1 MSTAQEVR
9 DFKDHGSWRTL
20 IALAAEMVA
29 DAERR
34 AAGVRMT
41 PLLGGGT
48 RIMLAIEHRIS
59 QDVGL
64 FVHDAQWIGF
74 LTPRLNGEFE
84 DRLSGYEEDATW
96 VKLKHQDGEIDFIV
110 GGSLLNREPEFDHTV
125 PFALESV
132 EEVIAK
138 KLFYWGWALTARDL
152 FDWKVVSEHPRYR
165 HIPDVIKS
173 VLTPDRG
180 ALLAASIEKLSVLPE
195 AKKQW
200 DGIRAAASVSLA
212 DAIAWARAEI
222 ESMELTRAPNGSVRD

>member
-1 MSTAQEVR
+1 MN
-9 DFKDHGSWRTL
+9 
-20 IALAAEMVA
+20 
-29 DAERR
+29 
-34 AAGVRMT
+34 

-59 QDVGL
+59 QDVDL

-74 LTPRLNGEFE
+74 LTPRLNDKFE
-84 DRLSGYEEDATW
+84 DRLNGYEEDATW

-110 GGSLLNREPEFDHTV
+110 GGSLLNRESEYDQTV

-138 KLFYWGWALTARDL
+138 KLFYRGWALTARDL

-173 VLTPDRG
+173 VLTPDRL
-180 ALLAASIEKLSVLPE
+180 ALLATSVEKLSVLPE

-212 DAIAWARAEI
+212 DAIAWASAEI
-222 ESMELTRAPNGSVRD
+222 KSMEVARTPKGTARD